1 MTSRPAAITDLPDA
15 PLGEGPLA
23 TQLRARGLS
32 SFHGACAHVEAL
44 PYGRASSWASVLDE
58 GRGTC
63 NSKHALV
70 VMLARE
76 LGLVGVELGLGLFEL
91 SGEGFPGVARVLEHA
106 KLPCMLEAHC
116 YVRYGDRR
124 VDLTWPRE
132 QGVAPPRI
140 LHETTIDPREL
151 PTIKIDH
158 HRRALA
164 RWLDER
170 HIALSLDE
178 AWAIR
183 EACIAAMST

>member
-1 MTSRPAAITDLPDA
+1 MPSAPATIADLPDA
-15 PLGEGPLA
+15 RLGEGPLA
-23 TQLRARGLS
+23 QQLRARGVS
-32 SFHGACAHVEAL
+32 SFHAACMHVEAL

-76 LGLVGVELGLGLFEL
+76 LGLAGVELGLGLFEL
-91 SGEGFPGVARVLEHA
+91 DGEGFPGVARVLAAAE
-106 KLPCMLEAHC
+106 LPCMLEAHC
-116 YVRYGDRR
+116 YVVHAGRR

-132 QGVAPPRI
+132 QGVPPPNI
-140 LHETTIDPREL
+140 LAETTIDPREL
-151 PTIKIDH
+151 PAAKLEF

-164 RWLDER
+164 EWLVARRLPLELE
-170 HIALSLDE
+170 A

-183 EACIAAMST
+183 EACISAMSA